1 MIVTWPRLLT
11 PTHLSQIMWNQKN
24 PLTALQIFQEAK
36 YKFPNYGHN
45 GPVYATIIGILGNAG
60 RICEMKEVIDW
71 MKEDSCE
78 CKDSVFV
85 NAAIKTYA
93 VAGLLDEAVSLLK
106 AFLSSTV

>member
-1 MIVTWPRLLT
+1 
-11 PTHLSQIMWNQKN
+11 
-24 PLTALQIFQEAK
+24 
-36 YKFPNYGHN
+36 
-45 GPVYATIIGILGNAG
+45 
-60 RICEMKEVIDW
+60 MKEVIDW

-85 NAAIKTYA
+85 NAVIKTYA